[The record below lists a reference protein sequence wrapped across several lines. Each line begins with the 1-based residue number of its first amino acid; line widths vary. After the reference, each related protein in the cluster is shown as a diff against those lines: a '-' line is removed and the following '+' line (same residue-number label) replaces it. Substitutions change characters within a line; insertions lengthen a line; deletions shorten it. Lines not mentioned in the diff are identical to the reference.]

1 MTSGLTGGLA
11 AIAIVVVLAMLMRR
25 GKSDDST
32 TNRPS
37 YPEPVRRP
45 EPGSGDEQDG
55 DALDS
60 DESNDESNDESHDES
75 DGDEGH
81 IIAVTS
87 DGEALVPMHHA
98 VCLVPPEEQGE
109 EWKVGAG
116 LKAANRRGELA
127 LSMSFQAGEFTGVRV
142 TQGGGEYEGPWRME
156 ALGREGE
163 YITFSFETRES
174 AEAAKL
180 LFERMKI
187 VKLGEDEDGH
197 PMPPSAEQF
206 KEARRVYQ
214 ETEAALELPD
224 DEDAR

>member
-1 MTSGLTGGLA
+1 MSSGLTSGLA
-11 AIAIVVVLAMLMRR
+11 AIAVVVVVAMLMRR
-25 GKSDDST
+25 GKSDDGMA
-32 TNRPS
+32 NRPS
-37 YPEPVRRP
+37 YPEPSRDPARD
-45 EPGSGDEQDG
+45 SGRDLEEQDG
-55 DALDS
+55 DAA
-60 DESNDESNDESHDES
+60 DEGDDA
-75 DGDEGH
+75 DEGH

-116 LKAANRRGELA
+116 LRASNRRGELA
-127 LSMSFQAGEFTGVRV
+127 LSMSFNVADFTGVRV
-142 TQGGGEYEGPWRME
+142 TQGGGEYEGPWRLE

-163 YITFSFETRES
+163 YITFSFETREG
-174 AEAAKL
+174 AEAAKQ
-180 LFERMKI
+180 LFERMAI
-187 VKLGEDEDGH
+187 VKLGEDDDGR

-206 KEARRVYQ
+206 AEARRVYL